1 MMGRGP
7 ASDDTGAMPT
17 TALPTPIDRRS
28 DLASRI
34 GRAWVP
40 IAVFG
45 ALALVYLALDVLAG
59 RLAASVV
66 LASIGT
72 LAIVTPVGALA
83 CRRIVARR
91 WRVAGAAALSIACAA
106 MWGTLMLLYFSGD
119 RLAPDRAQIF
129 RAAASAAMLYFPAL
143 WLACGGL
150 RLDEPTGALARLGP
164 RSRIAIAAVE
174 AVLWVVA
181 AYAIIHL
188 WASWGRQF
196 GVEVKWGPLSSFVF
210 EAAVLLCA
218 VDAVRAVRRGPWYV
232 LVPVALVALRV
243 AWIQWWMLQF
253 DFLGAMMSH

>member
-1 MMGRGP
+1 
-7 ASDDTGAMPT
+7 
-17 TALPTPIDRRS
+17 
-28 DLASRI
+28 
-34 GRAWVP
+34 
-40 IAVFG
+40 
-45 ALALVYLALDVLAG
+45 
-59 RLAASVV
+59 
-66 LASIGT
+66 
-72 LAIVTPVGALA
+72 
-83 CRRIVARR
+83 
-91 WRVAGAAALSIACAA
+91 
-106 MWGTLMLLYFSGD
+106 
-119 RLAPDRAQIF
+119 
-129 RAAASAAMLYFPAL
+129 
-143 WLACGGL
+143 
-150 RLDEPTGALARLGP
+150 
-164 RSRIAIAAVE
+164 VE